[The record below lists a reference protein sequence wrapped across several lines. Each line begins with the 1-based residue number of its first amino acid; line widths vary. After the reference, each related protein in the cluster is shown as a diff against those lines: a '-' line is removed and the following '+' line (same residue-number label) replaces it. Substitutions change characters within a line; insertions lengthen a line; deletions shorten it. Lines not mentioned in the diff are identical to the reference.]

1 MTTLME
7 TLKTV
12 APLQM
17 AAYSV
22 LALAIAWV
30 LWELLCLYR
39 AVRTGTSIFPAT
51 IPTLF
56 IFSGAIVGVE
66 LLHRSPLHLIWL
78 FALSWLLGL
87 IAIISPFVQQ
97 VSLEF
102 LELLCFRSSS
112 IASQTTPDSSP
123 KQSKKNK
130 TLSFTPPAQAS
141 IHKSA
146 SNKGFNPD

>member
-30 LWELLCLYR
+30 LWELLCLHR
-39 AVRTGTSIFPAT
+39 AVRAGTAIFPAT

-66 LLHRSPLHLIWL
+66 LLHRSPP
-78 FALSWLLGL
+78 
-87 IAIISPFVQQ
+87 SPDLAFCPQLATWTHRHHF
-97 VSLEF
+97 SLRSAGVVGIFRAFMLPFF
-102 LELLCFRSSS
+102 L
-112 IASQTTPDSSP
+112 DSVP
-123 KQSKKNK
+123 NH
-130 TLSFTPPAQAS
+130 T
-141 IHKSA
+141 
-146 SNKGFNPD
+146 

>member
-39 AVRTGTSIFPAT
+39 TH
-51 IPTLF
+51 L
-56 IFSGAIVGVE
+56 
-66 LLHRSPLHLIWL
+66 RS
-78 FALSWLLGL
+78 LSRCG
-87 IAIISPFVQQ
+87 
-97 VSLEF
+97 
-102 LELLCFRSSS
+102 
-112 IASQTTPDSSP
+112 
-123 KQSKKNK
+123 
-130 TLSFTPPAQAS
+130 
-141 IHKSA
+141 
-146 SNKGFNPD
+146 